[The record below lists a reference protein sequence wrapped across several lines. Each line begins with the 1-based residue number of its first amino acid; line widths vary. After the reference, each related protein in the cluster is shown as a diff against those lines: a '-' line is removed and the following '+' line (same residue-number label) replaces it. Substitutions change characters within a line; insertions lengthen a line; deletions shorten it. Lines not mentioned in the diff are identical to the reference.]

1 MDEIRYWLWLT
12 TRPGCGIRCCRKLL
26 DRFGTPN
33 DIWKL
38 TRQDLAQVPFLQA
51 RQIDA
56 LTDKDLT
63 HADVI
68 LKQCEKQH
76 IAALPLTDARY
87 PEPLRTIPDPPLML
101 YVRGMLPDVTHQ
113 LAIAVVGT
121 RKATRYGL
129 QAARYFGGVL
139 AQNGCI
145 IVSGMA
151 RGIDGAANR
160 AALDAGAYTVA
171 VLGSGVDVCYPWQ
184 HEQLMRDIAAHGAV
198 ISEYPPGTQPAA
210 HHFPERNRIIT
221 GLCRGTLVIESPKK
235 SGSLISA
242 DRALE
247 QGRDVFAVPGDINR
261 PNSAGCNQLIRQGAA
276 ELVQTPAD
284 VLSYYGQPHI
294 QTLAVPQQ
302 QPRTDLPRVAA
313 EPPVKPEPEPVSM
326 REVTGS
332 ESERAV
338 WRAVRDGRRT
348 VDAIVEHTG
357 IPASD
362 VLTALTML
370 EIGAY
375 IMRRDDG
382 YQAADD
388 VCDSF

>member
-1 MDEIRYWLWLT
+1 MDEIRYWLWLA
-12 TRPGCGIRCCRKLL
+12 TRPGCGIKRCQKLL
-26 DRFGTPN
+26 EQFGTPQ

-38 TRQDLAQVPFLQA
+38 TRRELTPVSFLQA
-51 RQIDA
+51 KQMDA
-56 LTDKDLT
+56 LMDKDLT

-68 LKQCEKQH
+68 VRQCEKQH
-76 IAALPLTDARY
+76 IAMVPLTDERY
-87 PEPLRTIPDPPLML
+87 PASLREIADPPLIL
-101 YVRGMLPDVTHQ
+101 YVRGMLPDVTNQ

-151 RGIDGAANR
+151 RGVDGAANR

-171 VLGSGVDVCYPWQ
+171 VLGCGVDVCYPWQ

-221 GLCRGTLVIESPKK
+221 GLCRATLVIESPKK

-284 VLSYYGQPHI
+284 ILSYYGQPHV
-294 QTLAVPQQ
+294 QELTRPQQ
-302 QPRTDLPRVAA
+302 PEAELPRVAA
-313 EPPVKPEPEPVSM
+313 KPPVEPEPEPPQM
-326 REVTGS
+326 RALTGS
-332 ESERAV
+332 ETEKIVWHAV
-338 WRAVRDGRRT
+338 HDGRRT

-357 IPASD
+357 VPASD

-375 IMRRDDG
+375 VRRRDDG
-382 YQAADD
+382 YHASED
-388 VCDSF
+388 VCD